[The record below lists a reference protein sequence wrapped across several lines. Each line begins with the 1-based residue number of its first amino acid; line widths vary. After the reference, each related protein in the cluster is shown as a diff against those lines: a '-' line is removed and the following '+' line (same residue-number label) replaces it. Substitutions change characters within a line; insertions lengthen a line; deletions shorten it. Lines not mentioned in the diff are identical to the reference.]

1 MASFLPEDLTD
12 TVYRAA
18 LEPAAWHDVME
29 LMGSSFPS
37 VAQTFYFLH
46 LGPRHVRPVQLSGIE
61 PRWVTA
67 TVRFETCTAVDV
79 VGQSR
84 RL

>member
-1 MASFLPEDLTD
+1 MASFLSEDLTD

-46 LGPRHVRPVQLSGIE
+46 LEPRHVRPVHL
-61 PRWVTA
+61 
-67 TVRFETCTAVDV
+67 
-79 VGQSR
+79 
-84 RL
+84 

>member
-37 VAQTFYFLH
+37 VAQTFYFL
-46 LGPRHVRPVQLSGIE
+46 RLSHGMSD
-61 PRWVTA
+61 
-67 TVRFETCTAVDV
+67 RFSCR
-79 VGQSR
+79 GSSR
-84 RL
+84 GG